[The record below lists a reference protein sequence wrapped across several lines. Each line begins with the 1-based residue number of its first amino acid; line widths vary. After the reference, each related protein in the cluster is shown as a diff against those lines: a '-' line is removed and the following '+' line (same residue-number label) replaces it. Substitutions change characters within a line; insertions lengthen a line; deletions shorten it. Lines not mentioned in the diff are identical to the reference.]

1 MVRKDLIS
9 KEEPIRS
16 WCAQHTRGHWL
27 VRARSL
33 LGIWAAVE
41 HREVLKVLLASSWS
55 EEPDS
60 VCGRK
65 ERGRVKE
72 LVSKAIAVR
81 VPAPTHRWLPE
92 VTVCLFFSLANVIP
106 FRKCPLII
114 SG

>member
-9 KEEPIRS
+9 KEELIRS

-27 VRARSL
+27 VRACSL

-41 HREVLKVLLASSWS
+41 HREVLKVLLTSSWS

-81 VPAPTHRWLPE
+81 IPAPTHRWLPE
-92 VTVCLFFSLANVIP
+92 VTVCLSFL
-106 FRKCPLII
+106 
-114 SG
+114 